1 MFNDLS
7 FVEAVDGFGQCIVI
21 RVTNAANRGPYFCLL
36 KTLRILDRQVLDPSV
51 AMMDEAVTAGV
62 SGMSRTM
69 LKFGRVALL
78 D

>member
-1 MFNDLS
+1 LARVDRSDFRLPV
-7 FVEAVDGFGQCIVI
+7 FVIYTSKVEV
-21 RVTNAANRGPYFCLL
+21 
-36 KTLRILDRQVLDPSV
+36 LRRPVESALDPSV